1 MHLCLSVLSL
11 ALAASSSVAL
21 SFDNAP
27 HPSLDKPSNA
37 IKARQIGRESPDRA
51 GPARLDNG
59 RMDHSGNLAA
69 GDQLRQLLESL
80 GNNGRLAINGNR
92 NDNAKNGAMDHDG
105 TARVII
111 IAQGNG
117 EHDQQRGDGR
127 GRGGNRGNNDD
138 DRDRGRGRGGRED
151 GPGRNRGGNDD
162 RRGGGRIK
170 GKDNIGVGVGGDASA
185 INPPRPPPPALG
197 TDASAIIDA
206 SAIVDA
212 SAVDPPARPTAVPFR
227 PSAAAPPAPPAAIN
241 GTDASAIVDAS
252 ATAIDP
258 AAGKPAPPTAL
269 PAAVAGEKK
278 GKVQAKVRHGVESRR
293 RGKRNTPPHA

>member
-1 MHLCLSVLSL
+1 MHLSLSVITL

-37 IKARQIGRESPDRA
+37 IKARQIGRDSRDRA
-51 GPARLDNG
+51 GPVRLDNG

-80 GNNGRLAINGNR
+80 GNNGRLAINGDGNGNGNGR
-92 NDNAKNGAMDHDG
+92 NNAVDHDG
-105 TARVII
+105 TSAKIII

-162 RRGGGRIK
+162 RRGGGRNK
-170 GKDNIGVGVGGDASA
+170 GKDNLGVGAGGDASA
-185 INPPRPPPPALG
+185 LPPPPALG
-197 TDASAIIDA
+197 TDASAIVDA
-206 SAIVDA
+206 SAI
-212 SAVDPPARPTAVPFR
+212 DPPARPTAVPFR
-227 PSAAAPPAPPAAIN
+227 PSAAPAPPAPPAALN

-252 ATAIDP
+252 ATAVGP
-258 AAGKPAPPTAL
+258 AGEKPVPPTAL
-269 PAAVAGEKK
+269 PAPAAAAAGPGEKK